1 MTNIHVTEISAR
13 LHGFLQEVSC
23 FLYFNRPRSPR
34 SFDIMVADIGQDK
47 RPQRSRSSEIMLGY
61 LQKIASI
68 VDLEGVRVHTEVS
81 CSGFLTIDG
90 QA

>member
-1 MTNIHVTEISAR
+1 
-13 LHGFLQEVSC
+13 
-23 FLYFNRPRSPR
+23 
-34 SFDIMVADIGQDK
+34 
-47 RPQRSRSSEIMLGY
+47 MLGY

-81 CSGFLTIDG
+81 CSGFLTNDG